1 MPSDD
6 LSDLIVPHWTQGA
19 PATPRLG
26 GPPGKP
32 ASYVQGVIV
41 SWKPDKLEDV
51 VRFDGAELHNLPVL
65 AGPDALTFRPGDI
78 VGVQYWAPEGGSGQ
92 YWILPRIV
100 VPGSGAAAA
109 AIASL
114 RTDLGRQVA
123 RGVFGEAIHVDTV
136 DGSASI
142 SDQDAGNDWIDLPG
156 SPGPT
161 VSDVEISES
170 GRAWV
175 FMTARLSV
183 ETHSTDAQIVMGAM
197 SYVVSGQTSRQP
209 NLAHALELSNITQIT
224 SGGPVTSVVSA
235 TMTRVH
241 TVIGL
246 APGVHT
252 FTAKYTA
259 AVSGTAARA
268 TFSRRELQVI
278 PF

>member
-1 MPSDD
+1 
-6 LSDLIVPHWTQGA
+6 HWTQGA
-19 PATPRLG
+19 PPTPRLG

-32 ASYVQGVIV
+32 ASYGQGVIV
-41 SWKPDKLEDV
+41 SWNPDTFENV
-51 VRFDGAELHNLPVL
+51 VRFHGAELHNLPVL

-123 RGVFGEAIHVDTV
+123 RAVFGEAIHVDTV

-156 SPGPT
+156 SPGPP

-170 GRAWV
+170 GRASV
-175 FMTARLSV
+175 LMTARLSV
-183 ETHSTDAQIVMGAM
+183 ETHSTDARGATAAV
-197 SYVVSGQTSRQP
+197 SYRVSGQTSRQP
-209 NLAHALELSNITQIT
+209 NLAHALELSNTTQVT
-224 SGGPVTSVVSA
+224 RGGPVTSVVGA

-241 TVIGL
+241 TATGL
-246 APGVHT
+246 GPGVHT
-252 FTAKYTA
+252 FSVKYA
-259 AVSGTAARA
+259 ALVT
-268 TFSRRELQVI
+268 
-278 PF
+278 